1 MTPSQNPNNL
11 LSSLF
16 LEVGE
21 EAPFFNES
29 SSFRLGT
36 ANARLNWAFCLFQ
49 FLCRWILFPSK
60 GKSAWEGPNSSCAKA
75 STPITL
81 HLRKPTLQ
89 GRGHRCTCW
98 ADGVPGVSAHP
109 VTWEVLR
116 PPPFPSPSPIHQALP
131 KSPNLTNILNKALPM
146 LTKKIILEDEQNK
159 SFSRQYC

>member
-29 SSFRLGT
+29 SSFRLRT
-36 ANARLNWAFCLFQ
+36 ANACLNWAFCLFQ
-49 FLCRWILFPSK
+49 FLCRWILFPAK
-60 GKSAWEGPNSSCAKA
+60 GKSAWESPNSSCVKA

-98 ADGVPGVSAHP
+98 ADGVPESQLTLSPGKCSDH
-109 VTWEVLR
+109 L
-116 PPPFPSPSPIHQALP
+116 PSPHQVCPSIVKCALWT
-131 KSPNLTNILNKALPM
+131 STW
-146 LTKKIILEDEQNK
+146 
-159 SFSRQYC
+159 